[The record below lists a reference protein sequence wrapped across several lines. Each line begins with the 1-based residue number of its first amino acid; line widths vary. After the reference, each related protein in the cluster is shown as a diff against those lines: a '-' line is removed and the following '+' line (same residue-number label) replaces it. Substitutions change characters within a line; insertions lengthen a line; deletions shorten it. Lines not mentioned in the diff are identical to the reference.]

1 MTRDRCLQQLL
12 SLYARAALEGNL
24 PSVTTLTAFHNFMS
38 TLDALETSSPVYA
51 LGALTDWVTRILQGI
66 ADSTPTTSVQPLVL
80 LPPSQQSTTYM
91 DLVEDAMAPVPIQ
104 LTPAVPELRFTV
116 IFIMS
121 HRIVREKLSYWVQ
134 WEGTEYYEPEVYA
147 NLHHLEIFR
156 QYEIRLAA
164 STPLR
169 ARTPA
174 QKFEI
179 EQYQHYI
186 RLRDEAISQLI
197 EEFDTEDEEPAEPQ
211 QQCHLASSP
220 MEHLSSEE
228 TISWDSLLVA
238 SDIFMPTNLDLGG
251 SFGQAGPSYQGEPFN
266 WSP

>member
-156 QYEIRLAA
+156 QYEMRLAA

-186 RLRDEAISQLI
+186 RLRDEAISQLV

-211 QQCHLASSP
+211 QQCHLAGSP

>member
-38 TLDALETSSPVYA
+38 TLDALETSSPVFA

-66 ADSTPTTSVQPLVL
+66 ADSTPATSVQPMIL

-91 DLVEDAMAPVPIQ
+91 DLVEDAMVPVPIQ

-121 HRIVREKLSYWVQ
+121 HRIVRDKLSYWVQ

-156 QYEIRLAA
+156 QYETRLAA

-174 QKFEI
+174 QKVEI

-186 RLRDEAISQLI
+186 RLRDEAISLLI
-197 EEFDTEDEEPAEPQ
+197 EEFDTDDEEPAEPL
-211 QQCHLASSP
+211 QQCHHASSP
-220 MEHLSSEE
+220 LEHFSSEE